1 MISRL
6 KKFVPR
12 ARGFTLI
19 ELLMVVGVSTIG
31 FVSLFDL
38 QAKSI
43 RGMTNMVRMQR
54 ATLLAENFIENL
66 RLEFSQ
72 WTPTENLDDPDKFPH
87 LADLGTSDEAVAGGQ
102 TPGDNVEGGPGWV
115 IGDGRKGVDR
125 RVPYAG
131 DRHPQGYNDGLRAAM
146 ISPGMEEDDQP
157 FCLLYRLTWL
167 QPNRAIRVEVEVSWP
182 QAGANMTRFEQCN
195 SIASAHLDEVRSV
208 TVTST
213 ILVNVFNR

>member
-1 MISRL
+1 MIERL
-6 KKFVPR
+6 KKLLPR
-12 ARGFTLI
+12 GRGFTLV
-19 ELLMVVGVSTIG
+19 ELLMVVGVSTVG

-72 WTPTENLDDPDKFPH
+72 WTPTENLDDPNKFPH
-87 LADLGTSDEAVAGGQ
+87 LADLGTSDEAIAGGQ

-115 IGDGRKGVDR
+115 IGDARKSADR

-131 DRHPQGYNDGLRAAM
+131 DRHPMGFNDGLREAM

-182 QAGANMTRFEQCN
+182 QAGANMSRFEQCN
-195 SIASAHLDEVRSV
+195 SIASAHLGEVRSV

>member
-1 MISRL
+1 MRERL
-6 KKFVPR
+6 KRWKSGK
-12 ARGFTLI
+12 RGFTLV

-31 FVSLFDL
+31 FVALFDL

-43 RGMTNMVRMQR
+43 SGMTNMVRMQR
-54 ATLLAENFIENL
+54 ATLLAENFIETL

-72 WTPTENLDDPDKFPH
+72 WTPTEKLDNPDKFPH
-87 LADLGTSDEAVAGGQ
+87 LADLGTSDEAYAGGQ
-102 TPGDNVEGGPGWV
+102 TPGDSIEGGPGWV
-115 IGDGRKGVDR
+115 IGDGRNNADR
-125 RVPYAG
+125 RVSYAG
-131 DRHPQGYNDGLRAAM
+131 DRHPMGFNDGLRSAM

-167 QPNRAIRVEVEVSWP
+167 QPNRAIRVETEVSWP
-182 QAGANMTRFEQCN
+182 MAGANMTRFETCS
-195 SIASAHLDEVRSV
+195 SIAASHLDEVRSV

>member
-6 KKFVPR
+6 KKLVPR

-72 WTPTENLDDPDKFPH
+72 WTPTENLNDPDKFPH

>member
-1 MISRL
+1 MIARL
-6 KKFVPR
+6 KKLLPR
-12 ARGFTLI
+12 GRGFTLV
-19 ELLMVVGVSTIG
+19 ELLMVVGVSTVG

-72 WTPTENLDDPDKFPH
+72 WTPTENLDDPGKFPH

-102 TPGDNVEGGPGWV
+102 TPGDNIEGGPGWV
-115 IGDGRKGVDR
+115 IGDARKSSDR

-131 DRHPQGYNDGLRAAM
+131 DRHPLGFNDGLREAM

-182 QAGANMTRFEQCN
+182 QSGADMTRFEQCN
-195 SIASAHLDEVRSV
+195 AIASSRLGEVRSV